1 MKVLEK
7 AKPEIIYVFV
17 PNVNENYFL
26 KDYRLLQSYGEINFG
41 TIGQVAKNLG
51 VSYKKKEDGLIFSAP
66 KDRIQMFVEKLHFSL
81 IEYMEV

>member
-1 MKVLEK
+1 VKVLEK

-51 VSYKKKEDGLIFSAP
+51 VSYKKKEDGLIGGLNW
-66 KDRIQMFVEKLHFSL
+66 KKKLTCCQLFLAYCLLSQ
-81 IEYMEV
+81 

>member
-1 MKVLEK
+1 VKVLEK

-17 PNVNENYFL
+17 PNVSENYFL

-51 VSYKKKEDGLIFSAP
+51 VSYKKKEDGLI
-66 KDRIQMFVEKLHFSL
+66 MFIEKLHFSL